1 MANVDFQEPRV
12 FPYHSPVDVSS
23 QHSNPSCHR
32 FVHYAS
38 FFIILKLYSVNI
50 GFYLGPYNI
59 QTTSSIISQ
68 FITLK
73 QSFFLGQFPSQ
84 SPDFVELFNG
94 ESPFLWMMNDSMEN
108 WIRNWNRRR
117 PMPRMRP
124 PFSFRVRHPFL
135 SLSLSLSL
143 STCFFLWFAFS
154 LSLGKKKK
162 NSVKTS
168 VNNRTSLA

>member
-32 FVHYAS
+32 FVHYAP

-84 SPDFVELFNG
+84 SPDFVELFNR

-135 SLSLSLSL
+135 SHSISL

-154 LSLGKKKK
+154 LSLSAKRKK